1 VGINLFTFYV
11 LGNSGYQRGRNFRN
25 REYKVVLQ
33 FQSSFHKCYCLFK
46 KKKKRYRKITRVFN
60 SICIELEFDLAAF
73 IHFPVIHPDLFLSS
87 PSQPSPTRKQKAFL
101 FSIHLALQ
109 GGKDVPLSKTLCRQ
123 NDTPF
128 SRIPNKAF

>member
-1 VGINLFTFYV
+1 MLICDFTYPQKGLSSGYFTFYV

-73 IHFPVIHPDLFLSS
+73 IHFPVIHPDFSFLLPPNPPPPVS
-87 PSQPSPTRKQKAFL
+87 KKL
-101 FSIHLALQ
+101 FSF
-109 GGKDVPLSKTLCRQ
+109 
-123 NDTPF
+123 PF
-128 SRIPNKAF
+128 T